1 MENLNDLL
9 YILIYARGK
18 SLKDN
23 EAIPTKI
30 HLQKEIF
37 LLQRRYPFTELNHK
51 YNFIPLYYGPFS
63 KEVAIDL
70 NKGIDSGLI
79 SCSNGILL
87 TPNGFKY
94 ASEIWN
100 SFNEDYRKIAIQ
112 IKDEFN
118 RMDTEQLINY
128 VYDHYPKFAKKSALK
143 KENVDNYFNTFWTE
157 NQLSDDYFVEIVRK
171 SRENSAENSY

>member
-1 MENLNDLL
+1 MDNPNDLL

-23 EAIPTKI
+23 ESIPTKI

-63 KEVAIDL
+63 KQVAADL
-70 NKGIDSGLI
+70 NAGIDSGLI
-79 SCSNGILL
+79 ACDNVILL

-94 ASEIWN
+94 ASKIWN
-100 SFNEDYRKIAIQ
+100 SLNVDYRKTVIQ
-112 IKDEFN
+112 IKEEFN
-118 RMDTEQLINY
+118 RMNTDQLINY
-128 VYDHYPKFAKKSALK
+128 VYDYYPKFAKKSALK
-143 KENVDNYFNTFWTE
+143 KENVDNYFNTFWNE
-157 NQLSDDYFVEIVRK
+157 NQLSDNYFVEIVRK